1 MKKFLSLIVMA
12 IAFAIQLP
20 AQTTVTVGN
29 ENSSTSDYGPI
40 YSNWNNSFS
49 EVIYLASELQAGMIT
64 SISYQYGVSTTLAD
78 PSPVIYMAEVSRTDF
93 SSPTDYETGVLT
105 QVYSGASVTYS
116 SPGWVTI
123 QLTTPFVYTGSGNLL
138 VAYKSNGRSYVSGR
152 YFKQT
157 STTDN
162 MMIMNY
168 SDTYATSGTIP
179 SGGNNMRYTRRPNTR
194 FEISPLDEDFC
205 YPPSGA
211 IATNVLSDE
220 ATIVWRANENAS
232 GVFGLDYKLSDE
244 EDWTTASTSISDT
257 FYTISSLTSLT
268 DYDVRVYGICTA
280 DNSTYSS
287 VSFRTAPSEET
298 YLDLPYEQNFDDVE
312 NITNWNFSQG
322 TTGPLWYFGTAE
334 NNTTDDSGELTE

>member
-1 MKKFLSLIVMA
+1 
-12 IAFAIQLP
+12 
-20 AQTTVTVGN
+20 
-29 ENSSTSDYGPI
+29 
-40 YSNWNNSFS
+40 
-49 EVIYLASELQAGMIT
+49 
-64 SISYQYGVSTTLAD
+64 
-78 PSPVIYMAEVSRTDF
+78 
-93 SSPTDYETGVLT
+93 
-105 QVYSGASVTYS
+105 
-116 SPGWVTI
+116 
-123 QLTTPFVYTGSGNLL
+123 
-138 VAYKSNGRSYVSGR
+138 
-152 YFKQT
+152 
-157 STTDN
+157 
-162 MMIMNY
+162 MNY
-168 SDTYATSGTIP
+168 SDSYATSGTIP
-179 SGGNNMRYTRRPNTR
+179 SGGNNMCYTRRPNTR

-287 VSFRTAPSEET
+287 VSFRTAPSEENC
-298 YLDLPYEQNFDDVE
+298 LVLPYEQNFDDVE

-334 NNTTDDSGELTE
+334 NNTTDDSGELTEGGALYISDNNGTSANYDSESDINSVAYTYVNLEPDTRYVVEFDWKNLGETGWDYLQVFLTDHDTELSLSSIISTGAVCEGLAGQSTWQRKGILLPESATGVKKLVFAWQNDGSSGNNPPASVDNLVIRALECNPADSLTIDWTMDESEAITATVTI